1 MAEIQARVFVD
12 HPHGKTHVDETFVNQ
27 SANESCVP
35 LEENYLRVVSVV
47 PALVAVENLVIL
59 ASLFCYRHKL
69 KHNNVYRYVA
79 SALVANVVTAVLG
92 FYHFINYYYG
102 FETTSP
108 NPWWAFRKG
117 MTLAL
122 SLVLCGNIGL
132 LIYGIEDSTYV
143 VGRMSSRQQARR
155 QLDPNYRRRKATAL
169 ICVVWALPTLF
180 GLLAMTDW
188 NCHSVCTCTLSY
200 KSGAPLCREAK
211 CSRLYTPMSKLY
223 LLVVVIL
230 WGLECLG
237 LLALLCSS
245 IRTVRHSDSEKA
257 TKGHAER
264 KYLSFKRTLTR
275 HRASHQVVYFLFMLF
290 IICTAPIMI
299 LFVLDFAIPG
309 IHFSHIVVNCIT
321 PLPLVYCC
329 ISPILVSH
337 KLAGVRDAFLMAM
350 TFSWLKP
357 AASRKNKTRKKSSCT
372 VLSTSVPEKEFA
384 NATPI

>member
-1 MAEIQARVFVD
+1 
-12 HPHGKTHVDETFVNQ
+12 
-27 SANESCVP
+27 
-35 LEENYLRVVSVV
+35 
-47 PALVAVENLVIL
+47 
-59 ASLFCYRHKL
+59 
-69 KHNNVYRYVA
+69 
-79 SALVANVVTAVLG
+79 
-92 FYHFINYYYG
+92 
-102 FETTSP
+102 
-108 NPWWAFRKG
+108 

-245 IRTVRHSDSEKA
+245 IRTVRHSDSA
-257 TKGHAER
+257 GAC
-264 KYLSFKRTLTR
+264 LSRVSEHTVIVRWKVLCW
-275 HRASHQVVYFLFMLF
+275 F
-290 IICTAPIMI
+290 I
-299 LFVLDFAIPG
+299 
-309 IHFSHIVVNCIT
+309 ST
-321 PLPLVYCC
+321 PQLQ
-329 ISPILVSH
+329 
-337 KLAGVRDAFLMAM
+337 FFF
-350 TFSWLKP
+350 T
-357 AASRKNKTRKKSSCT
+357 
-372 VLSTSVPEKEFA
+372 STDVQIFF
-384 NATPI
+384 